1 MFVGLDVHKKYTE
14 VAIVDED
21 GVIEKQDRIEN
32 EPDRIREFS
41 NRLSSAE
48 MVLESSS
55 TWYWLYEILSKRHRV
70 VLSNPAKTKA
80 IASAKL
86 KTDKVDALMLA
97 NLLRGGYI
105 AESYVPSRRIMGL
118 RELVRYRAN
127 LVRMRSSVKNRVHA
141 YLLMNNLKIGY
152 KPFTKGF
159 LEELGKLEDVRVKG
173 YLRIIDELNLEIHEA
188 SRAICGEALSDENAR
203 LLMTIPGI
211 SFYSA
216 LLLISE
222 IGEVDRFS
230 DSAHLVSYAGLVS
243 STHSSG
249 GTTYHGGITKAGSS
263 YLRWVLNQCTWVHVR
278 NCPDGSIASFYDRL
292 RRKKGQSKAM
302 VAASAKLLKVVY
314 WVLREKR
321 PYRG

>member
-21 GVIEKQDRIEN
+21 GVVTEQERIEN
-32 EPDRIREFS
+32 EPGKMEEFS
-41 NRLSSAE
+41 NKLSNADVV
-48 MVLESSS
+48 MESSS

-105 AESYVPSRRIMGL
+105 AESYVPSRRVMGL

-127 LVRMRSSVKNRVHA
+127 LVRMRGSVKNRVHA
-141 YLLMNNLKIGY
+141 YLLMNNIKIEY
-152 KPFTKGF
+152 SPFTEGF
-159 LEELGKLEDVRVKG
+159 LEELSKVKDVRVQG
-173 YLRIIDELNLEIHEA
+173 YLRLIERLNLEIREA
-188 SRAICGEALSDENAR
+188 SKIICNEALNDENAR

-222 IGEVDRFS
+222 IGDIDRFS
-230 DSAHLVSYAGLVS
+230 DSAHLVSYAGLAS

-249 GTTYHGGITKAGSS
+249 GVTYHGRITKAGSP

-278 NCPDGSIASFYDRL
+278 SEPEGSIAAFYERL
-292 RRKKGQSKAM
+292 RRKKGILRLWW
-302 VAASAKLLKVVY
+302 LL
-314 WVLREKR
+314 LLSC
-321 PYRG
+321 

>member
-1 MFVGLDVHKKYTE
+1 MFVGLDVHKRYTE

-21 GVIEKQDRIEN
+21 GVVTEQDRIEN
-32 EPDRIREFS
+32 EPEKIKEFS
-41 NRLSSAE
+41 SRLSNAD

-55 TWYWLYEILSKRHRV
+55 TWYWLYEILSLKHRV

-105 AESYVPSRRIMGL
+105 AESYVPSRRVMGL

-141 YLLMNNLKIGY
+141 YLLMNNVKMGY
-152 KPFTKGF
+152 KPFTRGF
-159 LEELGKLEDVRVKG
+159 LEELRKLEDVRVKG
-173 YLRIIDELNLEIHEA
+173 YLRIIDELNLEIREA
-188 SRAICGEALSDENAR
+188 SKVICSEALNDESAR

-222 IGEVDRFS
+222 IGEVDRFP
-230 DSAHLVSYAGLVS
+230 DSAHLVSYAGLAS

-249 GTTYHGGITKAGSS
+249 GTTYHGGITKTGSP
-263 YLRWVLNQCTWVHVR
+263 YLRWVLNQCTWVHIR
-278 NCPDGSIASFYDRL
+278 NQPDGSIAVFYDRL
-292 RRKKGQSKAM
+292 RRKKGHSKAA